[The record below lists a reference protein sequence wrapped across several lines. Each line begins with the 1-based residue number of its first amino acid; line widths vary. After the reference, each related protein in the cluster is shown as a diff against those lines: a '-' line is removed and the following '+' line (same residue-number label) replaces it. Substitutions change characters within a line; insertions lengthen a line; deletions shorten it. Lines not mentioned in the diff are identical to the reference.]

1 MDNKN
6 VLHVKE
12 NEVINVTGK
21 WMELEK
27 IIWTEVTQTQKH
39 KWHMFSLSCGS
50 QLQIFMYDYIIWSN
64 YRNLESEKKDGEG
77 AERRNR
83 DGHSKL

>member
-6 VLHVKE
+6 VLHVKK

-39 KWHMFSLSCGS
+39 K
-50 QLQIFMYDYIIWSN
+50 
-64 YRNLESEKKDGEG
+64 
-77 AERRNR
+77 
-83 DGHSKL
+83 